1 MEYSKSCR
9 PFICNQ
15 CVFCVWSNASMSSHM
30 TFELK
35 DGEDLTQT
43 WNKNYGVF
51 LCVYISGVNGVIS
64 NLRIFMKFLYKPL
77 FCCILNASTSSV
89 NLIFFSPHLYLN
101 KYMGNVG
108 VFVFPFTHCVS
119 ELVVLFANSKRSWLK
134 RYFLG
139 YLLYTQCR
147 IPVCNLHA
155 VEVVKCLVRTLFAQ
169 VSL

>member
-1 MEYSKSCR
+1 MVC
-9 PFICNQ
+9 
-15 CVFCVWSNASMSSHM
+15 FCVSIFQELMESYLTYAFSWSFYINCC
-30 TFELK
+30 FV
-35 DGEDLTQT
+35 
-43 WNKNYGVF
+43 VF
-51 LCVYISGVNGVIS
+51 WMHPHPQS
-64 NLRIFMKFLYKPL
+64 
-77 FCCILNASTSSV
+77 SSV